1 MALSGSTPFKA
12 QKLSGNNNLEKYAAT
27 SLKLNV
33 QSVKS
38 KQARKM
44 ILYRLTSLCFLY
56 NEMPAA
62 YSVRV
67 ALGHHMHNQVLDT
80 DW

>member
-1 MALSGSTPFKA
+1 MKTIFSKLLMALIRSTPLLA
-12 QKLSGNNNLEKYAAT
+12 QKLSGNNNLEKYAGA

-44 ILYRLTSLCFLY
+44 IL
-56 NEMPAA
+56 
-62 YSVRV
+62 
-67 ALGHHMHNQVLDT
+67 
-80 DW
+80 